1 MKILALDVATRMG
14 CAFGRPSSAPA
25 TWTVGFDELREHDAR
40 FSKAIRFMQEMHKQ
54 LAPDL
59 VAVEAAVGGRD
70 ANAYLIGLVAVLRGA
85 ACNLGMRTVQYQ
97 IGSIRKHFLG
107 RHFTKADFPH
117 LSETAAT
124 KMIKGKVLQRCRA
137 LGWQISDHDQADAAS
152 LWDYACAQ
160 ERVEHQM
167 TTLPGLFQGKPR

>member
-1 MKILALDVATRMG
+1 MKILALDVATKMG
-14 CAFGRPSSAPA
+14 AAFGRPSSSPV
-25 TWTVGFDELREHDAR
+25 TWTVGFDDLREHDAR

-137 LGWQISDHDQADAAS
+137 LGWQINDHDQADAAS
-152 LWDYACAQ
+152 LWSYACAIESRQ
-160 ERVEHQM
+160 HVAID
-167 TTLPGLFQGKPR
+167 TGPLFDGRPL